1 MAETTLTLAQ
11 IEQYRVEGYLV
22 VERLFDPDQIAVV
35 QEAIDA
41 FTRKAFE
48 TGDWEKVMELE
59 PQCDPSHPVA
69 RRIYNPFHQD
79 PVFRNLATDRRVLE
93 RITDLIGPDL
103 ALHHS
108 KLNMKPP
115 RVGSVVEWHQDLAYF
130 PHTND
135 DLVTTLIYL
144 DDATEENGCL
154 QVMPRHHSHYFDHRL
169 PDGTFAGMITE
180 AVSDGRYG
188 PPKALPAPAGSAIF
202 MHCVLPHSSLPN
214 RSEKARRT
222 LIYEYRAADAVPLHV
237 GPYTEHLEEFSCHL
251 QGNEARF
258 ARFGGPAPSLPVM
271 SGPRKSL
278 YKLQDE
284 AKGK

>member
-1 MAETTLTLAQ
+1 MLTDEQVRAFREDGFTVCEDFLSQTEVDALLQEADGAIEGNTLATHDAERMEMEP
-11 IEQYRVEGYLV
+11 EQPPDGGAVR
-22 VERLFDPDQIAVV
+22 RLYEPCTYYPVSRALSEMDKLLDSV
-35 QEAIDA
+35 QQL
-41 FTRKAFE
+41 F
-48 TGDWEKVMELE
+48 GPNLL
-59 PQCDPSHPVA
+59 
-69 RRIYNPFHQD
+69 FHY
-79 PVFRNLATDRRVLE
+79 
-93 RITDLIGPDL
+93 
-103 ALHHS
+103 S

-180 AVSDGRYG
+180 TVSDGRYG

-284 AKGK
+284 AKGR